1 MDDCVRINKPCKFEG
16 LAQAWA
22 ASDNWQFDSENGYK
36 YLTDKFGDQQVAV
49 YKLTQE
55 DFDLLRSTTDGNS
68 FKDGREV
75 KMTYKDFVEK
85 MSKDDSA
92 DYNLRES
99 SDKTLEKFENDV
111 QNPKFFDNI
120 NKFYKLEIL
129 QGQ

>member
-1 MDDCVRINKPCKFEG
+1 
-16 LAQAWA
+16 
-22 ASDNWQFDSENGYK
+22 
-36 YLTDKFGDQQVAV
+36 
-49 YKLTQE
+49 
-55 DFDLLRSTTDGNS
+55 
-68 FKDGREV
+68 
-75 KMTYKDFVEK
+75 MTYKDFVEK